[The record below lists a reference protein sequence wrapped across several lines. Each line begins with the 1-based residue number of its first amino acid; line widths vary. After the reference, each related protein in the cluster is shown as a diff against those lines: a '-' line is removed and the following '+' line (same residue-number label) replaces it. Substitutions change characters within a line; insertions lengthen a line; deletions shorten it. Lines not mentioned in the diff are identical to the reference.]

1 MPPKIPTP
9 TATSNERVDREENI
23 FTLQWQKNKRFHGFD
38 NNPLPFYYESES
50 QIAEGLHG
58 NQAQEGVRTELLWF
72 AKPVISKTIEWK
84 PFQTASITNN
94 HDLGGSL

>member
-9 TATSNERVDREENI
+9 TTTSSERVDREENI

-38 NNPLPFYYESES
+38 NNPLPFYYKSES
-50 QIAEGLHG
+50 QIAEGIH
-58 NQAQEGVRTELLWF
+58 NQTREGALTELLWF
-72 AKPVISKTIEWK
+72 AKPVISKMIEWK